1 MENKILHVVNIY
13 FVLPYFLGEQ
23 FLYFENK
30 GYKLHVI
37 CSSST
42 LLNDYAS
49 KMKFKYK
56 EVEIVRT
63 IKPCRDIKAIY
74 LICNYIK
81 NNQINVVVGH
91 TPKGALVALIS
102 AWIMRVP
109 KRIYFRHGLVY
120 ETSKGLKRILLI
132 NLDRITSF
140 CATDIVCVSPSV
152 YLQSLKDKLNH
163 EKKQLI
169 LGKGTCT
176 GIDILKTFNPLNI
189 KSEQK
194 RELMIKY
201 GFSDNTIIIG
211 YCGRLVCD
219 KGIVELVNAFE
230 RVRENNPDKD
240 LRLLL
245 VGMFEERDS
254 LSLELIN
261 KIKNDKTIIYT
272 NFINESIEYYYAL
285 MNIYVLASFREGF
298 PTSVLEASA
307 MQIPVLTTR
316 VTGCVDSIVE
326 DVTGKFI
333 ENNGVSIANGIEY
346 YINNPTI
353 AQKHGQNGRE
363 FVMKY
368 FDQEII
374 WREIEKLYEK

>member
-1 MENKILHVVNIY
+1 MKNILHVTNIY
-13 FVLPYFLGEQ
+13 FTLPYFIGDQ
-23 FLYFENK
+23 FHYFKSRGNN
-30 GYKLHVI
+30 LHVI
-37 CSSST
+37 CSPST
-42 LLNDYAS
+42 HLKDYAS
-49 KMKFKYK
+49 KMKFNFN
-56 EVEIVRT
+56 EVEIVRA
-63 IKPCRDIKAIY
+63 IRPWNDIKAIY
-74 LICNYIK
+74 AICNYVKI
-81 NNQINVVVGH
+81 NQINIVVGH
-91 TPKGALVALIS
+91 TPKGALLAMIS

-120 ETSKGLKRILLI
+120 ETSKGLKRKLLM

-140 CATDIVCVSPSV
+140 CATNIVCVSPSV
-152 YLQSLKDKLNH
+152 SFRSLEDKLNK
-163 EKKQLI
+163 ESKQSI
-169 LGKGTCT
+169 LGRGTCT
-176 GIDILKTFNPLNI
+176 GIDTKKTFNRNI
-189 KSEQK
+189 ISK
-194 RELMIKY
+194 ELELELRTKY
-201 GFSDNTIIIG
+201 GFSNHTIVIG

-230 RVRENNPDKD
+230 KVRENNPLKD

-254 LSLELIN
+254 LPNDLID
-261 KIKNDKTIIYT
+261 KIYNDKTIVYT
-272 NFINESIEYYYAL
+272 GFIKEHIEIYYAL

-326 DVTGKFI
+326 NATGRFVD
-333 ENNGVSIANGIEY
+333 NNSDSVATGIEY
-346 YINNPTI
+346 YINNPMI
-353 AQKHGQNGRE
+353 ANKHGQNGRE
-363 FVMKY
+363 FVVKY